1 MFSLKEI
8 LSFYPGPQ
16 QIFHEFIL
24 REYLQYKILQI
35 VFEMPGQSE
44 KLCFLGGTALR
55 IIHGNQRFSED
66 IDFDNTGLTVEEFY
80 GISECIQK
88 KLEQEGYEIEMRTVM
103 RNAFH
108 CYIKFPA
115 LLFKEGLTGH
125 HSEKILIQL
134 DTEPQHY
141 DFTPAKHILNKF
153 DVFTEIS
160 VAPLNLLL
168 AQKFYAI
175 VNRHRSKGRDFFD
188 VVFLL
193 AKGAKPDYDYLN
205 LKLKIKG
212 ATLLKQRVLDVCSKL
227 NMKAMA
233 DDVAPFLFEST
244 DKRKVELFEQYLKQV
259 EL

>member
-1 MFSLKEI
+1 MLNLKEI
-8 LSFYPGPQ
+8 LPFYPAPQ
-16 QIFHEFIL
+16 QVFREFIL

-35 VFEMPGQSE
+35 IFNMPAQSE
-44 KLCFLGGTALR
+44 RLCFLGGTALR
-55 IIHGNQRFSED
+55 IVHGNQRFSED
-66 IDFDNTGLTVEEFY
+66 IDFDNTGLTEKEFY
-80 GISECIQK
+80 GISEVIQK
-88 KLEQEGYEIEMRTVM
+88 KLEQEGYEIEIRTVM

-141 DFTPAKHILNKF
+141 HFTPDRHILNKF
-153 DVFTEIS
+153 DVFTEIP

-175 VNRHRSKGRDFFD
+175 INRHRSKGRDFYD

-193 AKGAKPDYDYLN
+193 SKGIMPDYDYLN
-205 LKLKIKG
+205 LKLKITEAAK
-212 ATLLKQRVLDVCSKL
+212 LKERVLKVCSKL
-227 NMKAMA
+227 NMKEMA
-233 DDVAPFLFEST
+233 DDVSPFLFQNS
-244 DKRKVELFEQYLKQV
+244 DKNKVEMFEQYLKQV